1 MRSVPC
7 PIWHELARPGA
18 NERLT
23 CAAAYQNRQ
32 SVRMRAKPITRYTE
46 VGGDQIAFQI
56 VGDGDRDLL
65 WFWGLSNL
73 DLQWTEPPIARALER
88 LSRYGRLL
96 LFDRRGTGISDHLSS
111 GQLPTWEDWAEDVTA
126 VLDAAGSKQA
136 AICAV
141 GDGGPLGILFAALHP
156 ERVNAL
162 VLHNTTARYLVADD
176 YPIGRSAATVERLL
190 GGFEQLWGTEDWAR
204 VVEGREGEE
213 ALRRVAA
220 FTRGIAT
227 PRSAKAQWRYLLM
240 DMDVRSALPLVQAPT
255 LVRHDSEAI
264 FPVSHGRF
272 IADRIPNA
280 EFQETT
286 RRVDLG
292 SLADPEVI
300 LEWLTGEHHPVE
312 VDRVLTAV
320 LFTDIVGSTG
330 VAAGLGD
337 RRWGELLDR
346 HDQLV
351 HDALQSFRGRAVKS
365 TGDGVLATFDGP
377 GRAIKCAWAISDSVK
392 RLGIEVRAG
401 LHVGEC
407 DVRGEDLSGIAVH
420 IASRI
425 ADLAAPGEVLVS
437 RTVVDLVAGSSFG
450 FEERNTHQ
458 LRGVPGS
465 WPLFA
470 ATSDDR

>member
-1 MRSVPC
+1 
-7 PIWHELARPGA
+7 
-18 NERLT
+18 
-23 CAAAYQNRQ
+23 
-32 SVRMRAKPITRYTE
+32 MRAKPITRFTE

-213 ALRRVAA
+213 ALRWVAA
-220 FTRGIAT
+220 FTRGIAPQRESPVAVPVDGHGCPVGFAPGAGANARS
-227 PRSAKAQWRYLLM
+227 PRL
-240 DMDVRSALPLVQAPT
+240 RS
-255 LVRHDSEAI
+255 H
-264 FPVSHGRF
+264 FP
-272 IADRIPNA
+272 
-280 EFQETT
+280 
-286 RRVDLG
+286 
-292 SLADPEVI
+292 
-300 LEWLTGEHHPVE
+300 
-312 VDRVLTAV
+312 
-320 LFTDIVGSTG
+320 G
-330 VAAGLGD
+330 VT
-337 RRWGELLDR
+337 
-346 HDQLV
+346 
-351 HDALQSFRGRAVKS
+351 RAVH
-365 TGDGVLATFDGP
+365 
-377 GRAIKCAWAISDSVK
+377 RRSDT
-392 RLGIEVRAG
+392 
-401 LHVGEC
+401 EC
-407 DVRGEDLSGIAVH
+407 R
-420 IASRI
+420 
-425 ADLAAPGEVLVS
+425 
-437 RTVVDLVAGSSFG
+437 
-450 FEERNTHQ
+450 
-458 LRGVPGS
+458 VPGDHS
-465 WPLFA
+465 
-470 ATSDDR
+470 SR